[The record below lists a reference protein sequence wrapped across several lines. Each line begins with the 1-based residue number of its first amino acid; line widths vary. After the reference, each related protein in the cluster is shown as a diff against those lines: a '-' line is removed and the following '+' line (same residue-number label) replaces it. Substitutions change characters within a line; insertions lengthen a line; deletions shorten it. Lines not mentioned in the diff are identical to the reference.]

1 MVKRGIFVKVTA
13 GFLVLL
19 FLGALSIAN
28 ATLEPDPVP
37 ADLIDFSTF
46 LGGTGD
52 DDCDVSYEFGST
64 VVDSKGNIIVAG
76 RTQSTDFPVKDAY
89 QDTYSDAGD
98 GTISKFY
105 PNGSLIFST
114 YLGGSEQEYI
124 TDVAIDSQDNIIV
137 AGITGS
143 SDFPVVNAF
152 KSNSTGVSPGDVD
165 GFITKLAEDGQSL
178 LFSTYF
184 GGSGN
189 DWLYTMNI
197 DSSDRIAF
205 SGTTDS
211 TDLPLVNPH
220 QATNSGGREVFIV
233 TLAADA
239 QSIVFST
246 YLGTVE
252 NDHGRRVG
260 FDSLGNLLVAG
271 MIGTG
276 DLATGGVY
284 QEDHG
289 GGNTDAFLAKYNMTG
304 EMEYFSFL
312 GGADSEW
319 GVDLAIDSD
328 DNVVVTG
335 FTTSDDFP
343 TTNAYQEE
351 RGGFADMFITKFSED
366 GQSAVFSTYLGGSS
380 PDYGNAIVIDPEDRI
395 IVTGQTKSTD
405 FPTTLPFNNTD
416 SMHDNVSL
424 VMMSPEGSLLVSIAL
439 GGEADDIGMG
449 VAWHSDDCFI
459 VAGFTKADEF
469 PIYEAYQDTYAGA
482 GDLFVMK
489 IDLASIIPTSGT
501 ETTTGTETGTGYAPG
516 ILEGGIIIG
525 IVVVVAMLVL
535 LKRRTG

>member
-1 MVKRGIFVKVTA
+1 MTKRGFIVKMSA

-19 FLGALSIAN
+19 FVGAFSVAN
-28 ATLEPDPVP
+28 AALESDPIE
-37 ADLIDFSTF
+37 LMEFSTF

-64 VVDSKGNIIVAG
+64 VVDSKGNIIVVD
-76 RTQSTDFPVKDAY
+76 RTQSTDFPVKDAFQENY
-89 QDTYSDAGD
+89 TDAGD
-98 GTISKFY
+98 GTISKFH

-124 TDVAIDSQDNIIV
+124 TDVAIDSEDNIIV

-143 SDFPVVNAF
+143 PDFPVVNAF
-152 KSNSTGVSPGDVD
+152 KSNSTGISPGNVD
-165 GFITKLAEDGQSL
+165 GFIAKLSEDGQSL

-197 DSSDRIAF
+197 DSNDRIAF

-211 TDLPLVNPH
+211 TDFPLLNPH
-220 QATNSGGREVFIV
+220 QIANAGGREVFLV
-233 TLAADA
+233 TLEADA

-260 FDSLGNLLVAG
+260 FDSNGDVFVAG
-271 MIGTG
+271 MSGTG
-276 DLATGGVY
+276 DLATEGVY
-284 QEDHG
+284 QEAHG
-289 GGNTDAFLAKYNMTG
+289 GGNTDAFLAKYNINGTQ
-304 EMEYFSFL
+304 EFFTFL
-312 GGADSEW
+312 GGEDSEW

-343 TTNAYQEE
+343 TTNPYQDE
-351 RGGFADMFITKFSED
+351 RGGYADMFITKLSPD

-380 PDYGNAIVIDPEDRI
+380 PDYGNAIIVDPQDRI

-405 FPTTLPFNNTD
+405 FPTTLPFNSTD
-416 SMHDNVSL
+416 SMHYNVSL
-424 VMMSPEGSLLVSIAL
+424 AVMSPEGSLLVSMSL
-439 GGEADDIGMG
+439 GGEGDDVGIG
-449 VAWHSDDCFI
+449 VAWHSVDRY
-459 VAGFTKADEF
+459 VVWGYANSADF
-469 PIYEAYQDTYAGA
+469 PIVEAYQGTYAGN
-482 GDLFVMK
+482 GDMFVMML
-489 IDLASIIPTSGT
+489 DL
-501 ETTTGTETGTGYAPG
+501 
-516 ILEGGIIIG
+516 
-525 IVVVVAMLVL
+525 
-535 LKRRTG
+535 